1 MRFDFLTAVLIKVK
15 LFRDMTPCRLVN
27 KLLIFRSSVVPPSVE
42 LSKRTRDLRGLLDPE
57 GGGITSQNIAVF
69 LRCKTYFTCFSGWV
83 QNLITKAEGEIQTQG
98 N

>member
-1 MRFDFLTAVLIKVK
+1 MRFDFLTAVLIKIK
-15 LFRDMTPCRLVN
+15 IFRDVTPCRLVN

-69 LRCKTYFTCFSGWV
+69 LDVKLTLLVFLDGCK
-83 QNLITKAEGEIQTQG
+83 I
-98 N
+98 